1 MIGLRKASGYS
12 AGFQVSLFFFIT
24 QHVRDE
30 LLMNSLIEYLGCG
43 IIYRKNNKEVLEYR
57 ATKVSDISEKI
68 LPFFQKYPIIGV
80 KSKDFQDFC
89 RVVKLM
95 EVRAHLT
102 QEGVDEIRSIKT
114 GMNTGRS

>member
-30 LLMNSLIEYLGCG
+30 QLMNSFMEYLGCG
-43 IIYRKNNKEVLEYR
+43 ILYRKKEVFEYR
-57 ATKVSDISEKI
+57 VTKLSDISGKI
-68 LPFFQKYPIIGV
+68 IPFFQRYPILGD

-89 RVVKLM
+89 KVVKLM
-95 EVRAHLT
+95 EDRAHLT
-102 QEGVDEIRSIKT
+102 KEGVDVIRNIKT